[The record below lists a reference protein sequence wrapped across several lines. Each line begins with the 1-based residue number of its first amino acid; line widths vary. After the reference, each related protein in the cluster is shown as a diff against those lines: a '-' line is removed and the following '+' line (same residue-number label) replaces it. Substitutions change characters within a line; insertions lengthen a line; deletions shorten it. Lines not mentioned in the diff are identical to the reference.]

1 MRGPR
6 AARTVTDVR
15 SLLIAVG
22 VLLLIGVGGWVTAIS
37 RAVDDEGAVQ
47 RAKPPTT
54 EEVEAFARFAL
65 PASARAVELQAWQGI
80 DYAVEV
86 RFVMDRA
93 DVEAFV
99 ASTGLQVERTGA
111 TLRAEESRPGYVRGL
126 TVRLGPGTAAVQL
139 HASEL

>member
-1 MRGPR
+1 
-6 AARTVTDVR
+6 VR
-15 SLLIAVG
+15 FLLIAFGALFLV
-22 VLLLIGVGGWVTAIS
+22 GVGGWITTIS
-37 RAVDDEGAVQ
+37 RAVDDEGTVQ

-54 EEVEAFARFAL
+54 DEVEAFARFAL

-99 ASTGLQVERTGA
+99 ASTGLDVERTGA